1 MEDET
6 VVSDAEGEADPTEE
20 PGEKSQEQVHHL
32 TKDHIQEGLSLL
44 CKSGNGLAH
53 AFIKLDLKEKGLRD
67 ISAISSFIHIRF
79 LDLSNNRLTH
89 LSPLASLTQL
99 LWLKV
104 DSNAIESFKEQPFAQ
119 LTFLQWMS
127 IGMNLLTD
135 LQGLV
140 GPSLESLNLTSNSIQ
155 KLTGL
160 ESGCFANLATLE
172 LRGNQ
177 LDSTKGINLPNL
189 RHLYLAQN
197 AIKHLEGL
205 ERLERLTTLHLRGNQ
220 IETLDGLHPNM
231 KCLQYLNVRGNVIS
245 DENGLQSLKFLSKT
259 LQTLVLLENPL
270 VEISDYRINVVMIL
284 PNLERLDKDPV
295 SAEEKNEAW
304 EKLRELYEEGELG
317 P

>member
-67 ISAISSFIHIRF
+67 ISAIGSFIHIRF

-104 DSNAIESFKEQPFAQ
+104 DSNAIESFKGQPFAQ

-304 EKLRELYEEGELG
+304 EKLKELYEEGELG